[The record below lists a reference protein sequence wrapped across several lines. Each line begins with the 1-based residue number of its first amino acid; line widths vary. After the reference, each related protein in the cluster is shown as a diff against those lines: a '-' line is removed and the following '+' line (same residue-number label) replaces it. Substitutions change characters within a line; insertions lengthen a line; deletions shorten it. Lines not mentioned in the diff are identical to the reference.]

1 MKGQDPKEKVHRSL
15 PMFNSVFPLDSFA
28 NLKVVPEAE
37 KSLRK
42 SDLEAG
48 SLEAGK
54 PRAFRSPI
62 VLRKYKLDFR
72 GN

>member
-1 MKGQDPKEKVHRSL
+1 
-15 PMFNSVFPLDSFA
+15 MFISAFPLDSFA
-28 NLKVVPEAE
+28 NLKVIPESE
-37 KSLRK
+37 KSLIK

-62 VLRKYKLDFR
+62 VLRKYKLYFR

>member
-1 MKGQDPKEKVHRSL
+1 MKGQDPKEKVQRSL
-15 PMFNSVFPLDSFA
+15 PMFISAFPLDSFA
-28 NLKVVPEAE
+28 NLKVIPEPE
-37 KSLRK
+37 KSLIK

-54 PRAFRSPI
+54 PRAFRSPR

>member
-1 MKGQDPKEKVHRSL
+1 MKGQDPKEKVQRSL
-15 PMFNSVFPLDSFA
+15 PMFNSAFPLDSFA

-48 SLEAGK
+48 SLEEWK
-54 PRAFRSPI
+54 SRAFMSPI
-62 VLRKYKLDFR
+62 VLRKYKLDFG